1 MAVIIADQP
10 VGELPN
16 IVGQTIEYYFT
27 NVPTVQTVGDFHIW
41 NYTKI
46 AEVAASHNNTI
57 TEEVY
62 RQIHHQKFWAAFM
75 STRMQLLIGTRPCW
89 HSRRHSLLFSHLWK
103 LFTKQGETIT
113 RW

>member
-46 AEVAASHNNTI
+46 AEVAASHKNTI

-62 RQIHHQKFWAAFM
+62 RQIHHQKFWAAFYVHENATLDWYQAM
-75 STRMQLLIGTRPCW
+75 LA
-89 HSRRHSLLFSHLWK
+89 
-103 LFTKQGETIT
+103 
-113 RW
+113 